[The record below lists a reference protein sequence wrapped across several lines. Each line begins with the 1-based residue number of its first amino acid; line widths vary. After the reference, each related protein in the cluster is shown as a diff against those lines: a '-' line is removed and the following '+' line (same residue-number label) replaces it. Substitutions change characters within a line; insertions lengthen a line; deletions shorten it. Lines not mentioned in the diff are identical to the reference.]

1 MLDWYSYSVV
11 VLMHALAI
19 QEYNVKH
26 GSSLKIRVGVNS
38 GPVVGGVMGS
48 KKLTFDIWGDAGRK

>member
-1 MLDWYSYSVV
+1 
-11 VLMHALAI
+11 MHALAI